1 MEQPENDN
9 LKQEIKDEIKQIL
22 LACVENAIKRTNKKI
37 AANSSPKP
45 FHTALL
51 TPDIVRISSFE
62 RSFSTSFGQGP
73 IEKISRLVA
82 INNGFEAS
90 LQKESMV
97 NVFKGAVDEA
107 ERICSALRS
116 GTQKPNWNKEIQT
129 ISSFNKGDTVIRR
142 VITDLYLKKS
152 GIEHFI
158 SIKTVSPNLDQS
170 EIAKKDMLLLKA
182 ENKNH
187 QVYFGLY
194 YNPSGPLRSDYKH
207 SFPMKIFNMH
217 ADQCVLIGKD
227 YWDFLGG
234 DGAYEE
240 LISLFKEV
248 GEITRISLLNFGRS

>member
-1 MEQPENDN
+1 M
-9 LKQEIKDEIKQIL
+9 KQAIRDEIKQIL
-22 LACVENAIKRTNKKI
+22 LSCVENAIKRTNKKI
-37 AANSSPKP
+37 QANSSPKP

-62 RSFSTSFGQGP
+62 RSFSTSFGQMP

-82 INNGFEAS
+82 IDNEFEAS

-97 NVFKGAVDEA
+97 NIYKGAVDEV

-116 GTQKPNWNKEIQT
+116 GNQKPNWEKEIQT
-129 ISSFNKGDTVIRR
+129 ISSFTKGDTVVRR
-142 VITDLYLKKS
+142 VITDLYLKKF
-152 GIEHFI
+152 GVEHFI

-182 ENKNH
+182 ENKEY
-187 QVYFGLY
+187 QTYFGLY

-217 ADQCVLIGKD
+217 TDSCVLIGRD
-227 YWDFLGG
+227 YWNFLGG
-234 DGAYEE
+234 EGAYEE
-240 LISLFKEV
+240 LIEIFTEV
-248 GEITRISLLNFGRS
+248 GETTKATLLNFGRH